1 MYTPPFTIST
11 KAVNLIAEIS
21 AQVERYA
28 IRLEQEDG
36 LLLRKINRIKTI
48 QGSLA
53 IEGNTLTISQ
63 ITDIMDGKTIV
74 APVREIQEVRNA
86 IKVYDLFE
94 TLNPFSVTDLKK
106 AHGIMMEALIDDAGS
121 FRHGGVGVVSNNK
134 VIHLAPS
141 ADRVSILMQDL
152 FEWLKNAEDHLLIR
166 SCVFHYEFE
175 FIHPFSDGNGRM
187 GRLWQSLILKE
198 LHSVF
203 AHLPVENMVFANQ
216 QGYYE
221 AINNSS
227 ANADSGIF
235 IDFMLEEV
243 FNTLRRR
250 QGNPIPSGIS
260 EHVGVNVGVNVG
272 VKTEIINNLKND
284 PTLSAK
290 ELAVLLNKTT
300 RTIERNIKELRE
312 QGLLKREGSD
322 KTGIWKISK

>member
-63 ITDIMDGKTIV
+63 ITDIIDGKTIV

-94 TLNPFSVTDLKK
+94 TLNSFSITDLKK

-141 ADRVSILMQDL
+141 ADRVSILIQDL
-152 FEWLKNAEDHLLIR
+152 FEWLTNAKDHLLIR